1 MDDRIPESERSGPDS
16 ARARHADLKAR
27 GSRSCTSASRWLS
40 FLPQNDRLSAVKTN
54 PHFYPVILAGGRG
67 TRFWPLSRKRRA
79 KQLLALDGKQ
89 TMIQQTVARLAPM
102 ATSSRFWIITNDDL
116 RTAIISQLKRLPPSQ
131 IIAEPAA
138 RNTAPAI
145 GLAAFL
151 LLRHDPDAVLGLF
164 PSDHVIA
171 DPNRFRE
178 TLARGVAIA
187 AAGENIVVLGI
198 RPTRPETGYGYIEVG
213 APDRGSIRVRRFTEK
228 PDADHAK
235 QFVEAGNFLWN
246 SGMFLWRA
254 DTLANAL
261 REHLP
266 NTAVLLERIAASH
279 GTRKF
284 ADTFGKLYPK
294 CDNISIDYAV
304 LEPRS
309 AKGEE
314 QSHIFCL
321 PSDFGWNDLGSWTA
335 LHEHHSAK
343 AKLTDK
349 VPVSGSSSFTL
360 NARNNYVHAPGKFV
374 ALIGVNNLVI
384 VETDDALL
392 VTTLEHSQDVGKVV
406 KHLDEKKL
414 KKLV

>member
-1 MDDRIPESERSGPDS
+1 M
-16 ARARHADLKAR
+16 
-27 GSRSCTSASRWLS
+27 T
-40 FLPQNDRLSAVKTN
+40 
-54 PHFYPVILAGGRG
+54 PHFYPIILAGGRG

-89 TMIQQTVARLAPM
+89 SMLQQTVARLLPIAAPK
-102 ATSSRFWIITNDDL
+102 RQWIVTNDDL
-116 RTAIISQLKRLPPSQ
+116 RSAILRQLPRLDSKQ
-131 IIAEPAA
+131 ILAEPIG

-164 PSDHVIA
+164 PSDHVIGEPERYR
-171 DPNRFRE
+171 D
-178 TLARGVAIA
+178 TLRQGIEIA

-213 APDRGSIRVRRFTEK
+213 ASDANEALQVRHFTEK
-228 PDADHAK
+228 PDLAAAQK
-235 QFVEAGNFLWN
+235 FIEAGNFYWN

-254 DTLANAL
+254 DTLATAL

-266 NTAVLLERIAASH
+266 KTASFLEKIAAVY

-284 ADTFGKLYPK
+284 ADTFRRLYPK
-294 CDNISIDYAV
+294 CENISIDYAV

-309 AKGEE
+309 AKGEG
-314 QSHIFCL
+314 QSRIFCL
-321 PSDFGWNDLGSWTA
+321 PSDFGWNDLGSWTS
-335 LHEHHSAK
+335 LHEHHVRLSNPADGNLIT
-343 AKLTDK
+343 A
-349 VPVSGSSSFTL
+349 SGSFEL

-374 ALIGVNNLVI
+374 AVVGIDNLVV

-392 VTTLEHSQDVGKVV
+392 ITTLDQSQDVGKVV
-406 KHLDEKKL
+406 KHLDENKI

>member
-1 MDDRIPESERSGPDS
+1 V
-16 ARARHADLKAR
+16 KA
-27 GSRSCTSASRWLS
+27 
-40 FLPQNDRLSAVKTN
+40 N

-102 ATSSRFWIITNDDL
+102 AAPNRFWIIANDDL
-116 RTAIISQLKRLPPSQ
+116 RPAILRQLPKLHPKQ
-131 IIAEPAA
+131 IIAEPAG

-151 LLRHDPDAVLGLF
+151 LLRQDPDAVLGLF

-171 DPNRFRE
+171 NPAQYRA
-178 TLARGVAIA
+178 TLGRGIKIA

-198 RPTRPETGYGYIEVG
+198 RPTRPDTGYGYIESR
-213 APDRGSIRVRRFTEK
+213 APGQDGSLRVRRFTEK
-228 PDADHAK
+228 PDLGLAR
-235 QFVEAGNFLWN
+235 QFLDAGNYFWN

-266 NTAVLLERIAASH
+266 DTAVLLEKIATAY

-284 ADTFGKLYPK
+284 AHTFRKLYPK
-294 CDNISIDYAV
+294 CENISVDYAI

-309 AKGEE
+309 AKGENH
-314 QSHIFCL
+314 SRIFCL

-335 LHEHHSAK
+335 LHEHHAAK
-343 AKLTDK
+343 AKRGGGNQA
-349 VPVSGSSSFTL
+349 PASGRFTL
-360 NARNNYVHAPGKFV
+360 NAQNNYVHVLDKFV

-384 VETDDALL
+384 VETEDALL
-392 VTTLEHSQDVGKVV
+392 ITTLDQSQDVGKVV

-414 KKLV
+414 HKLV